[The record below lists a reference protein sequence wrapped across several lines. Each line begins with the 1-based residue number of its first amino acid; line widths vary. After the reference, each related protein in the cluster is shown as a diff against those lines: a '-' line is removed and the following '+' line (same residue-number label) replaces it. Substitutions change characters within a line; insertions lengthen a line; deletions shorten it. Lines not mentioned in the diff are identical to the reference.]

1 MNDKSPLGDFSSG
14 LCVDF
19 KDNGDASS
27 QGQCLLGLVYG

>member
-1 MNDKSPLGDFSSG
+1 MTKARSLIFRAGFY
-14 LCVDF
+14 VDF